1 MSGYFRWMKS
11 KNSYDIPYQK
21 PRSNSL
27 DPRSLEASG
36 IRNFTS
42 TYQGSKDDLID
53 LVGTTNLRP
62 K

>member
-11 KNSYDIPYQK
+11 KNSYDVPFQK

-36 IRNFTS
+36 LRNFCS
-42 TYQGSKDDLID
+42 NNSNHGSNDSLLGD
-53 LVGTTNLRP
+53 LVGIR
-62 K
+62 